1 MMYGKSSEFFLGVS
15 HNHKGKFVSNV
26 ELYSSNAYMCGCLV
40 VGMDLEIFHVH
51 ILWLIL
57 IIGFKMDI
65 LDSRIPS

>member
-1 MMYGKSSEFFLGVS
+1 
-15 HNHKGKFVSNV
+15 
-26 ELYSSNAYMCGCLV
+26 MCGVYLVV
-40 VGMDLEIFHVH
+40 VGMDLEIFRVH